1 MRTFEIPTGP
11 SVSENKLTYSSQKQK
26 ARCTPAPKRGSITYD
41 RKKGGMTREWAD
53 HDEFLAWLAAE
64 QTEKAIELI
73 VNQTEKSEGPIWRE
87 RRVYRCGR
95 EYSGGKS
102 TYQKIN
108 QWERTIPSKK
118 TGCRCRLTIK
128 RYPGVE
134 TVLGKYVDEHD
145 HALGDDNLRFTKLSE
160 RTKALVM
167 EMVRTG
173 IDSQAIVRVY
183 FLFCFPS

>member
-1 MRTFEIPTGP
+1 MCTFEIPTGP

-26 ARCTPAPKRGSITYD
+26 ARCALAPKRGSITYD
-41 RKKGGMTREWAD
+41 REKGGMTREWAD

-73 VNQTEKSEGPIWRE
+73 VNQTEKSEGPIWWE
-87 RRVYRCGR
+87 CRVYRCGR

-118 TGCRCRLTIK
+118 TGCRCCLTIK

-145 HALGDDNLRFTKLSE
+145 HALGDDNLRFTKLLE

-167 EMVRTG
+167 EMVCTG
-173 IDSQAIVRVY
+173 IDSQVIVRVY